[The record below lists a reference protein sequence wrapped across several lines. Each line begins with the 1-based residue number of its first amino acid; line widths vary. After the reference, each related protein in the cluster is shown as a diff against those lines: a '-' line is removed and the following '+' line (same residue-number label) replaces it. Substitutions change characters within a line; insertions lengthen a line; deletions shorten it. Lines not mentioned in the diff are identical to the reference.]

1 MAKQTKNIDEY
12 VAGLESKTSVTDNEY
27 VLINDGG
34 TNKSISASNLV
45 SSGISQIESFDE
57 EGRTS
62 LEYLTEVGSIPIY
75 NFEEEKTS
83 LVGTFQ
89 LLSAFF
95 NRGDI
100 LNVQSK
106 LKGNYQWYDNKY
118 NIHIDENAPVIFPNG
133 IALSYSRDKNGDIS
147 DFCGLYLSGE
157 KEKRLGASSL
167 FVEDELKC
175 DNILADSIT
184 TGGIE
189 LGESAYQDGN
199 LIKIEN
205 TEGSSSEVYNT
216 AGSYTEVYG
225 KSEIDEKF
233 SHNVSFSDSALKYIS
248 ANGLFSEYNDTNL
261 YFNSNALYLRI
272 SGDFAEFRQDFVR
285 IGDSFFWVAGERSD
299 IFTSDSTSG
308 PRFRLNAP
316 ILLVDKTKD
325 YIRVN
330 NYESASRAF
339 TTDGGCID
347 VYSKD
352 EIDKMLKDLKE
363 SLTAK

>member
-1 MAKQTKNIDEY
+1 MEKQTKNIDEY

-75 NFEEEKTS
+75 NWEEEKTS
-83 LVGTFQ
+83 LVGAFQ

-95 NRGDI
+95 NRNDI
-100 LNVQSK
+100 LIVKSE

-175 DNILADSIT
+175 DNILSDSIT

-199 LIKIEN
+199 LIKIKN

-216 AGSYTEVYG
+216 AGRYTEVYS
-225 KSEIDEKF
+225 KS
-233 SHNVSFSDSALKYIS
+233 
-248 ANGLFSEYNDTNL
+248 
-261 YFNSNALYLRI
+261 
-272 SGDFAEFRQDFVR
+272 
-285 IGDSFFWVAGERSD
+285 
-299 IFTSDSTSG
+299 
-308 PRFRLNAP
+308 
-316 ILLVDKTKD
+316 
-325 YIRVN
+325 
-330 NYESASRAF
+330 
-339 TTDGGCID
+339 
-347 VYSKD
+347 
-352 EIDKMLKDLKE
+352 EIDKMLKELKE